1 MRKFFA
7 LISITVLAA
16 LMASS
21 YAFADAK
28 LPIVQYQCMVC
39 DKYFYGF
46 DGDPLDSEELNDPD
60 IQLKRV
66 FTLGNRG
73 KNLEPCSGGFKAH
86 VFERVAVESR
96 PLSQI
101 VKNMDR
107 IAIVKDGPNLKG
119 VTMSDWHCMAP
130 DCLKSNIFTLN
141 DDNLLITDWEQQTDK
156 IVNLKEGKGI
166 SKCKSRY
173 VPGHAFW
180 RNMSTKY
187 SPATSY
193 EIAQRIYDIYYVKK

>member
-21 YAFADAK
+21 CAFADAK

-66 FTLGNRG
+66 FQLGDRG

-86 VFERVAVESR
+86 VFERVGTFEATMSEIAKHMS
-96 PLSQI
+96 
-101 VKNMDR
+101 R
-107 IAIVKDGPNLKG
+107 IAVLKDGKNLNNM
-119 VTMSDWHCMAP
+119 TISDWVCMAP
-130 DCLKSNIFTLN
+130 DCRKGEMYTLN
-141 DDNLLITDWEQQTDK
+141 DENLMITDWEQQLDK
-156 IVNLKEGKGI
+156 IVSLKGGHKI
-166 SKCKSRY
+166 PKCNSRY
-173 VPGHAFW
+173 LWGHAFW
-180 RNMSTKY
+180 RSAGLDHAPVK
-187 SPATSY
+187 SY
-193 EIAQRIYDIYYVKK
+193 DIAQLAYDIYYVK